1 MLLYKKNQQGVA
13 LLTILI
19 MVALATIL
27 AASIAKHQTNTME
40 NTGFLMRQNQS
51 LLYAKSAEAFFSEL
65 LIQDANNAGGID
77 HLKESWAQPMP
88 PFPIEDGA
96 VSGRLLDESG
106 KFNLNNLTTNEGKVN
121 EAAKNWFERLLV
133 RVGLPAE
140 LSQAVIDW
148 QDPDDEPS
156 GPMGAESN
164 YYEGLDPGYLASNA
178 KFHRI
183 EELKLVRGFEGKK
196 YDLIAPYISALPE
209 NTKVNINTASPLVL
223 ASIDQKLD
231 LGTIEKELQL
241 RQQNLKFFQ
250 NIDELWQLN
259 AFSAVDAQKKTE
271 VNSLLD
277 VKSNFFQ
284 AQIEVVLNNRKR
296 QFTSALM
303 RSDKQ
308 VYVYSRNIT
317 PFN

>member
-1 MLLYKKNQQGVA
+1 M
-13 LLTILI
+13 
-19 MVALATIL
+19 
-27 AASIAKHQTNTME
+27 
-40 NTGFLMRQNQS
+40 
-51 LLYAKSAEAFFSEL
+51 
-65 LIQDANNAGGID
+65 
-77 HLKESWAQPMP
+77 
-88 PFPIEDGA
+88 
-96 VSGRLLDESG
+96 
-106 KFNLNNLTTNEGKVN
+106 
-121 EAAKNWFERLLV
+121 
-133 RVGLPAE
+133 
-140 LSQAVIDW
+140 
-148 QDPDDEPS
+148 
-156 GPMGAESN
+156 
-164 YYEGLDPGYLASNA
+164 ASNA

-209 NTKVNINTASPLVL
+209 NTKVNVNTASPLVL

-308 VYVYSRNIT
+308 VYVYSRNMA

>member
-40 NTGFLMRQNQS
+40 NTGYLMRQNQS

-148 QDPDDEPS
+148 KDPDDEPS

-164 YYEGLDPGYLASNA
+164 YYEGLAPGYLASNA

-209 NTKVNINTASPLVL
+209 NTKVNVNTASPLVL

-308 VYVYSRNIT
+308 VYVYSRNIV

>member
-1 MLLYKKNQQGVA
+1 MRKR
-13 LLTILI
+13 ILVVGASGDI
-19 MVALATIL
+19 GLAI
-27 AASIAKHQTNTME
+27 SRKC
-40 NTGFLMRQNQS
+40 
-51 LLYAKSAEAFFSEL
+51 
-65 LIQDANNAGGID
+65 
-77 HLKESWAQPMP
+77 
-88 PFPIEDGA
+88 
-96 VSGRLLDESG
+96 
-106 KFNLNNLTTNEGKVN
+106 
-121 EAAKNWFERLLV
+121 
-133 RVGLPAE
+133 
-140 LSQAVIDW
+140 
-148 QDPDDEPS
+148 
-156 GPMGAESN
+156 
-164 YYEGLDPGYLASNA
+164 
-178 KFHRI
+178 I
-183 EELKLVRGFEGKK
+183 EEK

-231 LGTIEKELQL
+231 LGTIEKELQS

-259 AFSAVDAQKKTE
+259 AFSAVDTQKKTE

-277 VKSNFFQ
+277 VKSSFFQ

-308 VYVYSRNIT
+308 VYVYSRNMA

>member
-1 MLLYKKNQQGVA
+1 
-13 LLTILI
+13 
-19 MVALATIL
+19 
-27 AASIAKHQTNTME
+27 
-40 NTGFLMRQNQS
+40 
-51 LLYAKSAEAFFSEL
+51 
-65 LIQDANNAGGID
+65 
-77 HLKESWAQPMP
+77 
-88 PFPIEDGA
+88 
-96 VSGRLLDESG
+96 
-106 KFNLNNLTTNEGKVN
+106 
-121 EAAKNWFERLLV
+121 
-133 RVGLPAE
+133 
-140 LSQAVIDW
+140 
-148 QDPDDEPS
+148 
-156 GPMGAESN
+156 
-164 YYEGLDPGYLASNA
+164 LASNT

-231 LGTIEKELQL
+231 LGTIEKELQS

-259 AFSAVDAQKKTE
+259 AFSAVDTQKKTE

-277 VKSNFFQ
+277 VKSSFFQ

-308 VYVYSRNIT
+308 IYVYSRNMA

>member
-1 MLLYKKNQQGVA
+1 MLHYKKSQQGVA

-40 NTGFLMRQNQS
+40 NTGYLMRQNQS

-65 LIQDANNAGGID
+65 LIQDANNAGGVD
-77 HLKESWAQPMP
+77 HLKETWAQPMP
-88 PFPIEDGA
+88 PFPIEDGS
-96 VSGRLLDESG
+96 VSGRLIDESG

-121 EAAKNWFERLLV
+121 EAAKSWFERLLV

-148 QDPDDEPS
+148 QDSDEEPS
-156 GPMGAESN
+156 GPMGAESS
-164 YYEGLDPGYLASNA
+164 YYEGLDPSYLASNA

-183 EELKLVRGFEGKK
+183 EELKLVRGFDGKK

-223 ASIDQKLD
+223 ASIDEKLD
-231 LGTIEKELQL
+231 IGVVEKELQM

-250 NIDELWQLN
+250 NVDELWQLN
-259 AFSAVDAQKKTE
+259 AFSTVDTQKRTE

-277 VKSNFFQ
+277 VKSSFFQ

-303 RSDKQ
+303 RNDKQ
-308 VYVYSRNIT
+308 VYVYSRNMS

>member
-1 MLLYKKNQQGVA
+1 M
-13 LLTILI
+13 
-19 MVALATIL
+19 
-27 AASIAKHQTNTME
+27 
-40 NTGFLMRQNQS
+40 
-51 LLYAKSAEAFFSEL
+51 
-65 LIQDANNAGGID
+65 
-77 HLKESWAQPMP
+77 
-88 PFPIEDGA
+88 
-96 VSGRLLDESG
+96 
-106 KFNLNNLTTNEGKVN
+106 
-121 EAAKNWFERLLV
+121 
-133 RVGLPAE
+133 
-140 LSQAVIDW
+140 
-148 QDPDDEPS
+148 
-156 GPMGAESN
+156 
-164 YYEGLDPGYLASNA
+164 ASNA

-209 NTKVNINTASPLVL
+209 NTKVNVNTASPLVL

-308 VYVYSRNIT
+308 VYVYSRNIV

>member
-1 MLLYKKNQQGVA
+1 MLHNKKSQQGVA

-40 NTGFLMRQNQS
+40 NTGYLMRQNQS

-65 LIQDANNAGGID
+65 LIQDANNAGSID
-77 HLKESWAQPMP
+77 HLKETWAQPMP
-88 PFPIEDGA
+88 PFPIEDGS
-96 VSGRLLDESG
+96 VSGRLIDESG

-121 EAAKNWFERLLV
+121 ETAKSWFERLLV

-148 QDPDDEPS
+148 QDPDEEPF
-156 GPMGAESN
+156 GPMGAESS
-164 YYEGLDPGYLASNA
+164 YYEGLDPSYLASNA

-231 LGTIEKELQL
+231 LGAVEKELQM

-250 NIDELWQLN
+250 NVDELWQLN
-259 AFSAVDAQKKTE
+259 AFSTVDTQNRTE

-277 VKSNFFQ
+277 VKSSFFQ
-284 AQIEVVLNNRKR
+284 AQIEVMLNNRKR

-303 RSDKQ
+303 RNDKQ
-308 VYVYSRNIT
+308 VYVYSRNMS